1 MPFVYRR
8 PLSRPLPR
16 QPLPEDALWARLAET
31 RADEHGADLIRE
43 IALVQLRRARL
54 QAGLAN
60 RKGETDDRRH

>member
-8 PLSRPLPR
+8 PSRPLPR

-31 RADEHGADLIRE
+31 RADEHGADLVRE

-54 QAGLAN
+54 QAGLTA
-60 RKGETDDRRH
+60 RKSPHDKN

>member
-8 PLSRPLPR
+8 RPDQPPPR
-16 QPLPEDALWARLAET
+16 QPLPEDDLWSRLAET

-60 RKGETDDRRH
+60 RKGEADDRRH